1 MINIKSNHEIDLM
14 RNAGKITAMCM
25 QIISDMIE
33 EGVSTKALDEEAERF
48 FLKNG
53 ATPSFKGYNGYPA
66 SICASVNEQVVHGI
80 PNERKLQKGDIVGI
94 DMGAYIGG
102 YHGDMARTFAIG
114 DVSDDVKTLIDT
126 AKDSFDAG
134 LQMMTVGNRL
144 GDVSYAIQQVI
155 EGRGFSAVRALCG
168 HGIGKEMHE
177 DPEVPNFGRKG
188 RGVRLQEG
196 MVLAVE
202 PMVNQGTYKVNVL
215 SDGWTIVTE
224 DYKLSA
230 HYENTVLITGEGPE
244 ILTLV

>member
-1 MINIKSNHEIDLM
+1 
-14 RNAGKITAMCM
+14 
-25 QIISDMIE
+25 
-33 EGVSTKALDEEAERF
+33 
-48 FLKNG
+48 
-53 ATPSFKGYNGYPA
+53 
-66 SICASVNEQVVHGI
+66 
-80 PNERKLQKGDIVGI
+80 
-94 DMGAYIGG
+94 MGAYIGG

>member
-14 RNAGKITAMCM
+14 RKAGKITAGCM
-25 QIISDMIE
+25 KVISDMIE

-80 PNERKLQKGDIVGI
+80 PDKHKLQKGDIVGI
-94 DMGAYIGG
+94 DLGGYIGG

-114 DVSDDVKTLIDT
+114 DVSDEVKNLIDT
-126 AKDSFDAG
+126 AKDSFYAG
-134 LQMMTVGNRL
+134 LNKMTVGNRL

-155 EGRGFSAVRALCG
+155 EGRGYSAVRALCG

-177 DPEVPNFGRKG
+177 DPEVPNFGRRG

-196 MVLAVE
+196 MILAVE
-202 PMVNQGTYKVNVL
+202 PMVNLGTYEVNVL
-215 SDGWTIVTE
+215 SDGWTIVTA
-224 DYKLSA
+224 DNKLSA